1 MGNRRIMARSV
12 EREEYFDKQHFNC
25 FYYNN
30 DTGHILIDSTPGTIP
45 RPLEEYQVFRQTAY
59 RPVYSIDES
68 NGHLKVTI

>member
-1 MGNRRIMARSV
+1 MARSV

-30 DTGHILIDSTPGTIP
+30 DTGHIMIDATPGTIP

-59 RPVYSIDES
+59 KPVYSIDES